1 VLLYMHGQLLDLERK
16 TIESLAH
23 AVEGGD
29 VQVLQQFI
37 KQNPWD
43 AVQDQQRAM
52 RGGAMVRELAPTQDA
67 ALAGIDQ
74 ILRVQGRALDEVEG
88 RLRTQ
93 RIETPSWG
101 YANSGTRF
109 KVFPQPGVPRTV
121 EEKLADAALVH
132 RLTGVAPSV
141 ALHIPWDRVDDWAAL
156 RDHAAALGVTIGSI
170 NPNLFQDERYKLGSL
185 AHPDAAVR
193 RGAIDHVLECIA
205 IARQTGSRDISLW
218 LADGTNYP
226 GQDDLRDR
234 RRRLAASL
242 ETCYAALD
250 PGMRLLVEYKFY
262 EPAFYA
268 TDIPDWGAAL
278 LLCQKLGPRARV
290 LVDLGHHAQGV
301 NIEQIVA
308 TLLDEG
314 RLGGFHFNG
323 RKYGDDDLIVG
334 TTNPLELFLIYCEL
348 AAAEEDADP
357 VVAATA
363 RSVAY
368 MIDQSHNVEQ
378 KIPAMLLSV
387 MNCQAAYARALLVDR
402 AALRRAREAS
412 DVVGAHRTLL
422 AAFETDVRPLLA
434 HVRAGL
440 GGAAD
445 PLDAYAAGGYQEQIE
460 RERVGGSQMS
470 W

>member
-1 VLLYMHGQLLDLERK
+1 
-16 TIESLAH
+16 
-23 AVEGGD
+23 
-29 VQVLQQFI
+29 
-37 KQNPWD
+37 
-43 AVQDQQRAM
+43 
-52 RGGAMVRELAPTQDA
+52 MVRDAAQSNA
-67 ALAGIDQ
+67 ALAVSPIKEMLQ
-74 ILRVQGRALDEVEG
+74 AQGRALDDVEG

-132 RLTGVAPSV
+132 RLTGAAPAV

-156 RDHAAALGVTIGSI
+156 RAHAAGLGLALGAI

-193 RGAIDHVLECIA
+193 RQAVDHVRACVT
-205 IARQTGSRDISLW
+205 IARATGSRDISLW

-226 GQDDLRDR
+226 GQDDLRAR
-234 RRRLAASL
+234 RRRLLASL
-242 ETCYAALD
+242 EEIYAALD
-250 PGMRLLVEYKFY
+250 PTMRLLVEYKFY

-268 TDIPDWGAAL
+268 TDIADWGMAL
-278 LLCQKLGPRARV
+278 TLCQRLGPRAQV

-308 TLLDEG
+308 TLLAEE

-334 TTNPLELFLIYCEL
+334 TTNPLELFLIYNEL
-348 AAAEEDADP
+348 AAAEDDDDP
-357 VVAATA
+357 AVAATA
-363 RSVAY
+363 RAVAY
-368 MIDQSHNVEQ
+368 MIDQSHNVEA
-378 KIPAMLLSV
+378 KIPAMLLAV
-387 MNCQAAYARALLVDR
+387 MNCQAAYAKALLVDR
-402 AALRRAREAS
+402 AALRRAQEAG

-434 HVRAGL
+434 HVRAGR

-445 PLDAYAAGGYQEQIE
+445 PLAAYAASGYQERIE
-460 RERVGGSQMS
+460 QVRVGGSPMS

>member
-1 VLLYMHGQLLDLERK
+1 MMG
-16 TIESLAH
+16 
-23 AVEGGD
+23 
-29 VQVLQQFI
+29 
-37 KQNPWD
+37 
-43 AVQDQQRAM
+43 
-52 RGGAMVRELAPTQDA
+52 RELAPTQDA
-67 ALAGIDQ
+67 ALAGIEGV
-74 ILRVQGRALDEVEG
+74 LRAQGRALDEVER
-88 RLRTQ
+88 RLRAQ
-93 RIETPSWG
+93 RLETPSWG

-109 KVFPQPGVPRTV
+109 KVFPRPGVPRTV

-156 RDHAAALGVTIGSI
+156 RAHAAALGVTIGAI
-170 NPNLFQDERYKLGSL
+170 NPNLFQDDQYKLGSL
-185 AHPDAAVR
+185 ANPDPAVR
-193 RGAIDHVLECIA
+193 RAAVDHVLECVA

-226 GQDDLRDR
+226 GQDDLRAR
-234 RRRLAASL
+234 RRRLLASL
-242 ETCYAALD
+242 EEIYAALD
-250 PGMRLLVEYKFY
+250 PTMRLLVEYKLY

-278 LLCQKLGPRARV
+278 LLCQKLGPRARA
-290 LVDLGHHAQGV
+290 LVDLGYHAQGV
-301 NIEQIVA
+301 NIEQIVV

-334 TTNPLELFLIYCEL
+334 TTNPLELFLIYSEL

-357 VVAATA
+357 AVAATA

-387 MNCQAAYARALLVDR
+387 MNCQAAYAKALLVDR
-402 AALRRAREAS
+402 TALRAAQKAG
-412 DVVGAHRTLL
+412 DVVGAHRTLMD
-422 AAFETDVRPLLA
+422 AFETDVRPLLA
-434 HVRAGL
+434 RVRTGMGA
-440 GGAAD
+440 AAD
-445 PLDAYAAGGYQEQIE
+445 PPRAYEESGYQEQIE
-460 RERVGGSQMS
+460 RARVGGSPMS